1 MKQQA
6 SATAL
11 ALAFPGVA
19 RAAEAAGGA
28 NFSFATV
35 FVQMLASLALVLGL
49 IYLAYYAANRWFRPG
64 VHGKGTERHIRLV
77 ETRYLAPKKSLV
89 LVEVGGEFLLLGSSG
104 DNLSFIKQIDI
115 LEEIEVLDE
124 TAGRTPLATL
134 FQGKLD
140 AVTTRLA
147 AMKQGR
153 ADAPERRA
161 GEGKA

>member
-1 MKQQA
+1 
-6 SATAL
+6 
-11 ALAFPGVA
+11 
-19 RAAEAAGGA
+19 
-28 NFSFATV
+28 
-35 FVQMLASLALVLGL
+35 
-49 IYLAYYAANRWFRPG
+49 
-64 VHGKGTERHIRLV
+64 
-77 ETRYLAPKKSLV
+77 SLV

-124 TAGRTPLATL
+124 TTGRTPLATL

-153 ADAPERRA
+153 ADVPERRA